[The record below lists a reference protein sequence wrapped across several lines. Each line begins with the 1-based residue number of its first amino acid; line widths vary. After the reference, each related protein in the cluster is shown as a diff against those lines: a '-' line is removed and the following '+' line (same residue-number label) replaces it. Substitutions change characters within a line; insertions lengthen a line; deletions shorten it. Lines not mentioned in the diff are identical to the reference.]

1 MAEIIRTIET
11 DDGNTKKVH
20 ELGMSAKNLNEINIS
35 ESTDETGE
43 FLKYIILDAG
53 SATVLID

>member
-11 DDGNTKKVH
+11 DDGTKH

>member
-11 DDGNTKKVH
+11 DDGTTKKIH

-35 ESTDETGE
+35 ESTDEAGE